1 MASDYPIIWTEEAI
15 RNLEAILD
23 YLQNRWTQREV
34 DNFKK
39 RLSSLL
45 VLISGN
51 PKLFPKSEIQPR
63 LRKAV
68 LSKQTIIF
76 YEFKHGTVYL
86 IYLFGSSQNPVKIK

>member
-39 RLSSLL
+39 RLSNLL
-45 VLISGN
+45 RLISGN
-51 PKLFPKSEIQPR
+51 PKLFPKSENQPR

-68 LSKQTIIF
+68 LARQTIIF
-76 YEFKHGTVYL
+76 YEFKHGKVYL
-86 IYLFGSSQNPVKIK
+86 IYLFGSSQNPEKIK

>member
-1 MASDYPIIWTEEAI
+1 MAFDYQIVWTAETI

-86 IYLFGSSQNPVKIK
+86 IYLFGSSQNPEKIK

>member
-1 MASDYPIIWTEEAI
+1 MASYYPIIWTEEAI

-39 RLSSLL
+39 RLSRLL
-45 VLISGN
+45 HLISAN

-68 LSKQTIIF
+68 LSRQTIIF
-76 YEFKHGTVYL
+76 YEFKNEKAYL
-86 IYLFGSSQNPVKIK
+86 VYLFGSSQNPEIIK

>member
-1 MASDYPIIWTEEAI
+1 MAFDYPIVWTAEAI

-45 VLISGN
+45 LLISGN

-86 IYLFGSSQNPVKIK
+86 ISLFGSSQNHGKIK